1 VRTLDQAPYLDVF
14 SAEFQSD
21 PAPMVS
27 ALRGKAPVI
36 RTPIGV
42 HVVDRVHVQEL
53 LRNRGLHSAL
63 VPLVRLQ
70 GVNDGPLLEMASAS
84 LLGKEGEDHT
94 RIRRLVSRSFTPR
107 AADTHRPFMRELVEE
122 LVGGFAPRGECEF
135 MADFADHYPVQVIAY
150 LMGVPRTDRPLF
162 AAWGDSLTHL
172 LSFELH
178 SRLAEVEAA
187 QQAMSSYLADLI
199 AERRAAP
206 RDDLVSELIAAR
218 DGADALDDQE
228 LMSLLGG
235 LLFAGYDTTRN
246 QLAVAMT
253 IFASRPADWRRLAA
267 SPDLAARAVEEVMRV
282 AGVVSV
288 VPRVAT
294 CDVEVD
300 GWHIPAGTLISLS
313 IFGANHDPAVYE
325 DPDVFD
331 LDAERADGQIGFGG
345 GAHHCLGASLA
356 RGEMQEALPILARS
370 MPDLS
375 VAEEPAWRSPMSG
388 IAGPLTL
395 HLRFMP
401 SAGASSSP

>member
-1 VRTLDQAPYLDVF
+1 MRTLDEAPYLDVF
-14 SAEFQSD
+14 SAEFQAE
-21 PAPMVS
+21 PAPIVS
-27 ALRGKAPVI
+27 ALRTKAPVF

-42 HVVDRVHVQEL
+42 HVVDRRHVLDL

-63 VPLVRLQ
+63 VNLVRLQ

-107 AADTHRPFMRELVEE
+107 AADTHRPFMRQLVEE
-122 LVGGFAPRGECEF
+122 LVSAFAPRGQCEF
-135 MADFADHYPVQVIAY
+135 MSDFADLYPVQVIAH
-150 LMGVPRTDRPLF
+150 LMGVPRADRPLF

-172 LSFELH
+172 LSFELYNH
-178 SRLAEVEAA
+178 RPEVEAA

-199 AERRAAP
+199 ADRRAAP
-206 RDDLVSELIAAR
+206 RGDLVSELIAAR
-218 DGADALDDQE
+218 DGSDALDDQE

-253 IFASRPADWRRLAA
+253 IFGSRPADWRRLTT
-267 SPDLAARAVEEVMRV
+267 SPDVATRAVEEVMRI

-288 VPRVAT
+288 IPRIAT

-313 IFGANHDPAVYE
+313 LFGANHDPAVYS
-325 DPDVFD
+325 DPDAFD
-331 LDAERADGQIGFGG
+331 LDAERAEGQIGFGG

-356 RGEMQEALPILARS
+356 RAEMQEALPILARC
-370 MPDLS
+370 MPDLA
-375 VAEEPAWRSPMSG
+375 VAEDPSWRSPLNG
-388 IAGPLTL
+388 IAGPLRL
-395 HLRFMP
+395 HLRFSRP
-401 SAGASSSP
+401 PRAC